1 MNKEIPKRE
10 WQSNDGK
17 KAKGETLLPV
27 AASTLAVLLV
37 VSGVGFA
44 WADTTTDGSD
54 VAIKA
59 TDAIKNSPTAMKILE
74 NIELFKQRYAAL
86 QQKQQLVEE
95 QHKLI
100 EQQRQLAN
108 EYLQNDLASMNNF
121 NNQNLP
127 RNAYAAFVSTVNNS
141 AQSLFWDQFG
151 FMQDKISKANE
162 AKNSVLKSGGS
173 IDAAWEAYNDALAIH
188 HTDLVN
194 TNKNLNVKYH
204 FADERTQNLFNNNG
218 KLR

>member
-1 MNKEIPKRE
+1 MNKEIAKRE

-17 KAKGETLLPV
+17 KAKGETLLLV

-127 RNAYAAFVSTVNNS
+127 RNAYAAFVSTVDNS

>member
-17 KAKGETLLPV
+17 KDKGKTQLLV
-27 AASTLAVLLV
+27 AASTLATLLV
-37 VSGVGFA
+37 VSGAGFA
-44 WADTTTDGSD
+44 WADTTTDGPN
-54 VAIKA
+54 VTIKA
-59 TDAIKNSPTAMKILE
+59 TDAIKNNPTAMKILE
-74 NIELFKQRYAAL
+74 NIELFKQRYTAL
-86 QQKQQLVEE
+86 QQKQQLVDE

-108 EYLQNDLASMNNF
+108 EYLQNDLVSMNNF

-127 RNAYAAFVSTVNNS
+127 RNAYAAFVSTVDNS

-151 FMQDKISKANE
+151 VMQEKINKANE

-173 IDAAWEAYNDALAIH
+173 IEEAWQAYNDALAIH
-188 HTDLVN
+188 QTDLVSA
-194 TNKNLNVKYH
+194 NKNFNVKYH
-204 FADERTQNLFNNNG
+204 FADEKTQNLFNKNG

>member
-17 KAKGETLLPV
+17 KNKGETQLLV
-27 AASTLAVLLV
+27 AASTLAMLLV
-37 VSGVGFA
+37 LSGVGFA
-44 WADTTTDGSD
+44 WADTTTDGSN
-54 VAIKA
+54 VTIKA
-59 TDAIKNSPTAMKILE
+59 TDTIKNNPTAMKILE

-86 QQKQQLVEE
+86 QQRQQLVDE

-108 EYLQNDLASMNNF
+108 EYLQNDLVSMNNF

-127 RNAYAAFVSTVNNS
+127 RNAYATFVSKVDNS
-141 AQSLFWDQFG
+141 TQSLFWDQFG
-151 FMQDKISKANE
+151 FMQEKINNANE

-173 IDAAWEAYNDALAIH
+173 TQEAWQAYNDALAIH
-188 HTDLVN
+188 QTDLVSA
-194 TNKNLNVKYH
+194 NKNLNVKYH
-204 FADERTQNLFNNNG
+204 FADEKTQNLFNKNG